1 MNHRDSESQ
10 RIIPDHF
17 NLITGRIV
25 NAAYAVHSQ
34 LGPGLL
40 ESVYEKCLAHA
51 MRRRGLVVQRQL
63 LLPIEFEGAILP
75 SALRLD
81 MLVNESVIVEV
92 KAVEIVLPV
101 HKAQLRTYL
110 KLSGHKVGLLL
121 NFNVPLIKSGI
132 IRAVC

>member
-1 MNHRDSESQ
+1 MSQ

-17 NLITGRIV
+17 NQITGRIV
-25 NAAYAVHSQ
+25 NAADAVHSQ

-63 LLPIEFEGAILP
+63 LLPIEFEGLILP

-81 MLVNESVIVEV
+81 MLVNDSVIVEV

-101 HKAQLRTYL
+101 HKAQLMTYL